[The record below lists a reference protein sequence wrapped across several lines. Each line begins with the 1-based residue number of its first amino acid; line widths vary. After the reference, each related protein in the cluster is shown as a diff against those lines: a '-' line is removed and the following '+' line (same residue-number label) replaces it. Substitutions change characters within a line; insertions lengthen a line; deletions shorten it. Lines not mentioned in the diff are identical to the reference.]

1 MATKCTY
8 LLIYIYL
15 HPVATCYQTG
25 IKLLVIFYLQPFS
38 AKVPAYATAKI
49 LAIDTEALA
58 GVNTNHLR
66 GECKFLASKT
76 DALVTLQMSCT
87 VPTVVS

>member
-1 MATKCTY
+1 M
-8 LLIYIYL
+8 
-15 HPVATCYQTG
+15 
-25 IKLLVIFYLQPFS
+25 FYRFYKFIHIGYRNIGKKSYRCNSTFS

-58 GVNTNHLR
+58 GVNTSHLR